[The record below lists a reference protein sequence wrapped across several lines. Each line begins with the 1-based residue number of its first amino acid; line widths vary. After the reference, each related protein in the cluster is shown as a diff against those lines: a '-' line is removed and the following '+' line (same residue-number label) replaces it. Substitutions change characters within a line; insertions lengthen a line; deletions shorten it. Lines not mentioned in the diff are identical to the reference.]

1 MSRYHKEFRFANG
14 VHELLLPDIH
24 KYLLDEGYE
33 YREFEGENVYKKGS
47 GWVSAPT
54 FVKIQ
59 ASKTVII
66 IEAWIKTA
74 LLPGVYVGESGIDG
88 FYGAAPKGILANR
101 VRHIEQMIANN
112 GGVDA
117 AFAPQTP
124 PAQPS
129 QNAKFCTKCG
139 SKLESDAKFCV
150 KCGEKLV
157 K

>member
-1 MSRYHKEFRFANG
+1 MSRYHREFRFANG
-14 VHELLLPDIH
+14 VHELLMPDIH
-24 KYLLDEGYE
+24 KYLLGEGYE
-33 YREFEGENVYKKGS
+33 YRDFDGEQVYKKGS

-54 FVKIQ
+54 FIKLQ

-101 VRHIEQMIANN
+101 VHHIEQMITNN

-117 AFAPQTP
+117 ANAPT
-124 PAQPS
+124 AAVGEKK
-129 QNAKFCTKCG
+129 NVFCTKCG
-139 SKLESDAKFCV
+139 AKNDADAKFCV

>member
-1 MSRYHKEFRFANG
+1 MARYHKEFRFANG

-33 YREFEGENVYKKGS
+33 YREYEGEQVYKKGS

-59 ASKTVII
+59 ASKTVVI

-74 LLPGVYVGESGIDG
+74 ILPGVYAGEHGIDG
-88 FYGAAPKGILANR
+88 FYGAAPKGVLANR
-101 VRHIEQMIANN
+101 VRHIEQMIMNN

-117 AFAPQTP
+117 STPQTRQTVSQT
-124 PAQPS
+124 PAK
-129 QNAKFCTKCG
+129 AKFCTKCG
-139 SKLESDAKFCV
+139 NKLADNAKFCN
-150 KCGEKLV
+150 KCGEKV
-157 K
+157 

>member
-1 MSRYHKEFRFANG
+1 MSRYHREFRFANG
-14 VHELLLPDIH
+14 VHELLMPDIH
-24 KYLLDEGYE
+24 KYLLGEGYE
-33 YREFEGENVYKKGS
+33 YRDFDGEQVYKKGS

-54 FVKIQ
+54 FIKLQ

-101 VRHIEQMIANN
+101 VRHIEQMITNN
-112 GGVDA
+112 GGIDA
-117 AFAPQTP
+117 ANAP
-124 PAQPS
+124 AAAVGEKK
-129 QNAKFCTKCG
+129 NVFCVKCG
-139 SKLESDAKFCV
+139 AKNDADAKFCV

>member
-1 MSRYHKEFRFANG
+1 MSRYHKEFRFTNG

-33 YREFEGENVYKKGS
+33 YREYDGENVYKKGS

-54 FVKIQ
+54 FVKIE

-101 VRHIEQMIANN
+101 VRHIEQMITNN

-117 AFAPQTP
+117 ANATRT
-124 PAQPS
+124 AQAQAQRKS
-129 QNAKFCTKCG
+129 VFCTKCG
-139 SKLESDAKFCV
+139 AKNDADAKFCV
-150 KCGEKLV
+150 KCGEKTV

>member
-24 KYLLDEGYE
+24 KYLTDEGYE

-101 VRHIEQMIANN
+101 VRYIEQMIMNN

-124 PAQPS
+124 SVQPS
-129 QNAKFCTKCG
+129 QNAKFCIKCG
-139 SKLESDAKFCV
+139 NKLEPDAKFCV
-150 KCGEKLV
+150 KCGEKV